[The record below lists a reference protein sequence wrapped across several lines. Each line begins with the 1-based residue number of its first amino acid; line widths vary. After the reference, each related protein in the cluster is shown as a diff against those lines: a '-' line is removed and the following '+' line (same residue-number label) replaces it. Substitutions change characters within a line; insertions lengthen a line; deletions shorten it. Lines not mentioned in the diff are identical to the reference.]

1 MQFIKKIIKKTLLN
15 IIGYE
20 FFEKKIFLEGSKFAL
35 LQKKKIQKV
44 KNLSELEFSVF
55 SQWGDDG
62 IINWLT
68 DKIPIRNRIFVE
80 IGTEDYK
87 ESNTRF
93 LLKYKNWKGY
103 LIESNDLHVKNIYK
117 QSVVWKHDLEAL
129 NIKVQKNNINKI
141 FKNLKLP
148 KEIGLLSLDIDS
160 NDYWIWNE
168 IDIIKPTIFVCE
180 FNSIF
185 GDKKAISVPY
195 DKNFERKKLHYSNL
209 AFGASLEAF
218 KFLCK
223 KKGYIFLGTNSSG
236 VNAYFI
242 YKNYFKF
249 IKKKIKKFESFPST
263 IRESRDK
270 SFKKS
275 FVGSNNRFNKIRGIN
290 VVDIKSGNLIKLDS
304 IKKFY
309 SKKWKFKN

>member
-1 MQFIKKIIKKTLLN
+1 MQFIKKIIKKIFVDT
-15 IIGYE
+15 IGYE
-20 FFEKKIFLEGSKFAL
+20 FFEKKIFLEGSKFAF
-35 LQKKKIQKV
+35 LQSKKIQKV

-68 DKIPIRNRIFVE
+68 DKIPIKNRIFVE

-103 LIESNDLHVKNIYK
+103 LIESNDLQVKNINK
-117 QSVVWKHDLEAL
+117 QSIVWKHDLEVL
-129 NIKVQKNNINKI
+129 NIKVQKKNINKI
-141 FKNLKLP
+141 FKNLSLP
-148 KEIGLLSLDIDS
+148 KKIGLLSLDIDS
-160 NDYWIWNE
+160 NDYWIWSE
-168 IDIIKPTIFVCE
+168 IDSIKPTIFVCE
-180 FNSIF
+180 FNSTF

-195 DKNFERKKLHYSNL
+195 DEDFERKKLHYSNL

-218 KFLCK
+218 KFMCK
-223 KKGYIFLGTNSSG
+223 KKNYTFIGTNSSG
-236 VNAYFI
+236 VNAYFVDNDYI
-242 YKNYFKF
+242 KF
-249 IKKKIKKFESFPST
+249 IKKKIKKFESFPSK

-270 SFKKS
+270 NFKKS
-275 FVGSNNRFNKIRGIN
+275 FVGGNNRFNKIKGIK

-304 IKKFY
+304 INKFY
-309 SKKWKFKN
+309 SNKWKL